1 MRKRKALKGGNFKF
15 NNPTIA
21 GPVLKETLYRAKN
34 EDIININNTY
44 IENLD
49 QAEKDLQRTFNIKK
63 QAEEQSIKELKLEKE
78 DNKQYQAANKNR
90 NVLIQ
95 KYMVSAGNVV
105 AFLLSSF
112 ARIFKFA
119 INFFKTN
126 FLAFLKLA
134 GSAGQGA
141 IIKVIIAI
149 VIIVLIILGATDVI
163 HGFKGPEMPEY
174 KDFGQSLL
182 SVDAE
187 KYLLM
192 PKQDNFFTMISNS
205 VNNMIPGQYKYKWA
219 SISNSITYMTSGKN
233 IYDRFLEPRDEMDT
247 GRSDNIFNINFNN
260 DPNYTTSIIKPKP
273 VKLEFNSG
281 MYYDADYN
289 KIDETIMTAIQ
300 DTYHNKCI
308 IPIEANNNNKYALDL
323 TNTEYYN
330 DNIKID
336 NSKKLIK
343 NIFVQK
349 KSDIS
354 FNIFDNMLYSEFYDI
369 KNIIAA
375 YSTKLINPNYKGPIL
390 RLSTADKIYKQYNK
404 EHKTANFYNKY
415 KTDYLY
421 CIIQNKE
428 ISFNEYFKVNITKG
442 FTIYV
447 MGLYD
452 QSGNGHHFSYED
464 NDNKYMP
471 EYHQSYMTYN
481 NVIKFYSRSILF
493 LTKPI
498 SYNKM
503 KLIINMNIQND
514 IKTNVDLNDATST
527 LNTAIDAK
535 NKAETAAVENG
546 NRRSFKYTEEN
557 AQDEAAEAAI
567 KTNYEKE
574 NRRMLV
580 ENAIKVAEATAEQ
593 FTNNNNKE
601 LTPTLEPTFEEALD
615 TALET
620 ALKAQK
626 NAQDM
631 YDKAIE
637 ILNKPDFIKNSKFYL
652 NANERKTLP
661 QEFQRIRDKLDKA
674 TNEVNRIRNEITR
687 IRNKEQALN
696 EITTRR
702 NARNAR
708 RDEESGTTEE
718 PVSQDLEN
726 TINNAKNDLK
736 NKENTLKSA
745 QDNYN
750 NYKSN
755 YVDTYMD
762 FLAKRGSSTVKISL
776 NDTTTKIFNIE
787 YNENKTKI
795 DNNNIIFDIENKTD
809 NITFECLGN
818 ILDPRSDQEKRFDD
832 NGRNLGE
839 MIHKH
844 SFRGLL
850 SELRI
855 FKNA

>member
-15 NNPTIA
+15 NNPTLA

-44 IENLD
+44 IENLE
-49 QAEKDLQRTFNIKK
+49 QAEKELQRTYNIKK
-63 QAEEQSIKELKLEKE
+63 QAEEQAIKEVKLEQE
-78 DNKQYQAANKNR
+78 ENKQIQAANKDR
-90 NVLIQ
+90 NILIQ

-126 FLAFLKLA
+126 ILAFLKLA

-163 HGFKGPEMPEY
+163 HGFKGPEMPDY

-182 SVDAE
+182 SVDPE
-187 KYLLM
+187 KYLVM
-192 PKQDNFFTMISNS
+192 PKQDNFFTMMSKS

-233 IYDRFLEPRDEMDT
+233 IYDNFLEPRDEIDT

-273 VKLEFNSG
+273 VKLEFNSS

-289 KIDETIMTAIQ
+289 KIDETIMTTLQ

-330 DNIKID
+330 DNKKID

-349 KSDIS
+349 KSDIN
-354 FNIFDNMLYSEFYDI
+354 FNIFDNILYSEFYDI

-428 ISFNEYFKVNITKG
+428 ISFNEYFKVNIAKRDA
-442 FTIYV
+442 IYV

-452 QSGNGHHFSYED
+452 QSGNDHHFSYED
-464 NDNKYMP
+464 HDNKYMP

-503 KLIINMNIQND
+503 KLIINMDIQND
-514 IKTNVDLNDATST
+514 ITTNADLNIADAAIKTAINNKDTATST
-527 LNTAIDAK
+527 LNNAVDAK
-535 NKAETAAVENG
+535 NRAQITAEENG
-546 NRRSFKYTEEN
+546 NRRSFKYTEED

-574 NRRMLV
+574 NRQMLE
-580 ENAIKVAEATAEQ
+580 ENAQKVVDAVAEP
-593 FTNNNNKE
+593 FTDNNSEE
-601 LTPTLEPTFEEALD
+601 LTA
-615 TALET
+615 ALE
-620 ALKAQK
+620 AQK
-626 NAQDM
+626 NAQDT
-631 YDKAIE
+631 YDKVIE
-637 ILNKPDFIKNSKFYL
+637 LLNKPNYIQNTRSLL
-652 NANERKTLP
+652 NANQRKELS
-661 QEFQRIRDKLDKA
+661 QEFQRIRDRLDKA
-674 TNEVNRIRNEITR
+674 TNEVNRIRN
-687 IRNKEQALN
+687 KEQKLN

-702 NARNAR
+702 NARLNAR
-708 RDEESGTTEE
+708 RDEESVTTEV
-718 PVSQDLEN
+718 PDVTTLQN
-726 TINNAKNDLK
+726 AINDASNNLK
-736 NKENTLKSA
+736 SKENALKSA

-750 NYKSN
+750 NNKSN

-762 FLAKRGSSTVKISL
+762 FLAKRGSSTVKITI
-776 NDTTTKIFNIE
+776 NDATPKIFNIE

-795 DNNNIIFDIENKTD
+795 ENNIIFDIENKTD

-818 ILDPRSDQEKRFDD
+818 ILDPRSDHEKRFDD
-832 NGRNLGE
+832 NGKNLGE